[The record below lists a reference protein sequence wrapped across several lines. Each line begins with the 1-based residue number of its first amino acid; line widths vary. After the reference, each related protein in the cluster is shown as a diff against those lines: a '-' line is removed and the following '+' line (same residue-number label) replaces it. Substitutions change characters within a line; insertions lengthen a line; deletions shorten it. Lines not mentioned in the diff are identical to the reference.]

1 MESVPS
7 HKVGEETG
15 LLPST
20 GEAREGF
27 LRAGLLLCR
36 APFKGSFNGTER
48 VPLGI
53 FKGLL
58 IGYCNPSCSFVKGFR
73 YVPVK
78 VFFTVSFP
86 FRGLGL
92 WVAFGGV
99 WGSRL

>member
-1 MESVPS
+1 M
-7 HKVGEETG
+7 GEETG

-27 LRAGLLLCR
+27 LRVGLLLCR
-36 APFKGSFNGTER
+36 APFKGSFNGPER
-48 VPLGI
+48 VPLGV

-58 IGYCNPSCSFVKGFR
+58 IGYCNPSFRFVKGFLC
-73 YVPVK
+73 YCEG
-78 VFFTVSFP
+78 FFTVSCP

-92 WVAFGGV
+92 RVALGGV